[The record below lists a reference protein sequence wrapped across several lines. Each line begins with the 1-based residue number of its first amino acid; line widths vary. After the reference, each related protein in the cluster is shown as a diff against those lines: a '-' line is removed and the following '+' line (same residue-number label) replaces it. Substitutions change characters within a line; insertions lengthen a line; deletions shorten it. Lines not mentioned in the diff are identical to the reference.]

1 MTSDEFRIARGNLGL
16 TTRGMA
22 SILRFGANGDR
33 RVRRIENGEIEISG
47 PVEVAI
53 EALIDG
59 WWPEGFDDAGF
70 AQ

>member
-1 MTSDEFRIARGNLGL
+1 MTSDDLRIARGNLGL

-22 SILRFGANGDR
+22 SILRLGANGDR
-33 RVRRIENGEIEISG
+33 RIRRMESGEIEISG
-47 PVEVAI
+47 PVSVAI

-59 WWPEGFDDAGF
+59 WWPEGYDDSGF